1 MISHEVLQEK
11 IEELPNISKK
21 QMFGY
26 YCYCVQG
33 KFFVGFSK
41 KNKSKVIIR
50 LSQEE
55 QKLGLKKP
63 YMKPFSHGAKSGW
76 VELDTNK
83 LEIAEDFNRWANLC
97 SILKLK
103 FILLQNHD

>member
-1 MISHEVLQEK
+1 MES
-11 IEELPNISKK
+11 LPNISKK

-26 YCYCVQG
+26 NCYCVEG

-41 KNKSKVIIR
+41 KNKNKVIIK

-55 QKLGLKKP
+55 QKLSLKER
-63 YMKPFSHGAKSGW
+63 YMKPFSHGARSGR

-83 LEIAEDFNRWANLC
+83 LALTEDFHRWVKSAYDYV
-97 SILKLK
+97 LKLTS
-103 FILLQNHD
+103 